1 MSNSSKK
8 VTLQI
13 GNLIGVIVTVIVN
26 VLATIGLINGI
37 TTAAVSD
44 SYPNLFV
51 PAGLTFSIW
60 SIIYILLFVF
70 AIYQAKD
77 LFKKE
82 KEDFPFLDQINYLF
96 IIASAANIMW
106 IFVWQYEIIIAS
118 VVMMLVLLVSLIA
131 IYLRLN
137 IGRADVSRK
146 VKICIHL
153 PFSVYLGWIT
163 VATIANITAFLV
175 SVSWDAFGISS
186 EVWTILVIIVAG
198 IITGAMLLL
207 RKDIAYSLV
216 IIWALLGIALK
227 RINDYMNIVLA
238 ASIAAIVIAVVILL
252 VIIKNRKKNE

>member
-1 MSNSSKK
+1 VSNSSKK

-13 GNLIGVIVTVIVN
+13 GNLIGVIATVIVN
-26 VLATIGLINGI
+26 VFATIGLINGI

-60 SIIYILLFVF
+60 SIIYILLFAF

-82 KEDFPFLDQINYLF
+82 KEDLPFLNQINYLF

-146 VKICIHL
+146 VKIYIHL

-175 SVSWDAFGISS
+175 SVSWDAFGISA
-186 EVWTILVIIVAG
+186 EIWTILVIIVAG
-198 IITGAMLLL
+198 IITGAMLLT

-216 IIWALLGIALK
+216 VVWALLGIVIK
-227 RINDYMNIVLA
+227 RISDYTNIVFA
-238 ASIAAIVIAVVILL
+238 ASITAIVIAVVILL
-252 VIIKNRKKNE
+252 VIIKNRKK